1 MRRTYN
7 YDKLSR
13 EIDETV
19 MLVKEQHP
27 RLGQY
32 ELAHSR
38 AGIAVMRSLLTEYAQ
53 VAVTN
58 RQNPN
63 IGYTRMAII
72 ETTITEMADSIKKEM
87 AFNVFFG

>member
-1 MRRTYN
+1 MRRTCN

-13 EIDETV
+13 EIEQTV
-19 MLVKEQHP
+19 LFVKEHHSMFDH
-27 RLGQY
+27 Y
-32 ELAHSR
+32 VMTHSR
-38 AGIAVMRSLLTEYAQ
+38 ASIAVMRSLLSEYAK